1 MNTTETPATTE
12 QQVEQMDRR
21 KKYYLSHRHTPEFKA
36 RISKAKKA
44 HYQRNRDAIKAKA
57 LSRYYEL
64 KGIPQPMPVIEE
76 DV

>member
-1 MNTTETPATTE
+1 MNTTEQIEQTE
-12 QQVEQMDRR
+12 TMDRR

-57 LSRYYEL
+57 LARYYEI
-64 KGIPQPMPVIEE
+64 KGTAPPTVATE
-76 DV
+76 VA